1 MRIGRLALIGIVG
14 AATLGAGAVEAHA
27 QRSRNAPR
35 QGEGVDNGRLRTF
48 RTRQYEVFTNLPDRE
63 AKPLAQHMDRVFGE
77 YADRLR
83 AFTTKD
89 SKPVRLYLFDTN
101 ENYLRALGAKGF
113 NASNTGG
120 VFFRTND
127 ETALATFVR
136 GQDRG
141 RMIHTLQHEGFHQF
155 AHQRIGDTMPQWANE
170 GLAEYFGEG
179 LMVGRTMQT
188 GLAPQSRLDRVRKAI
203 EAGRV
208 FPFSEMLTMSN
219 LEWNARLS
227 GGDER
232 AGLMYDQAWAMAHF
246 LVHADRGRYAGPFE
260 DYLAALAQG
269 LQPEQAFERA
279 FKTKDFKAFEKLW
292 TEYML
297 EDIQADPL
305 STAEERL
312 VFMGH
317 GIKSLHAQG
326 VEIGSVGALQEEM
339 KRRGFVLTR
348 TEFGLVSE
356 FRSDDDELFRAP
368 SPDRGRGNSTIEL
381 VRPRNRE
388 EPVGVVIKGLR
399 ATAELVWL
407 RDEAGEWQ
415 FEVEFY

>member
-1 MRIGRLALIGIVG
+1 
-14 AATLGAGAVEAHA
+14 
-27 QRSRNAPR
+27 
-35 QGEGVDNGRLRTF
+35 
-48 RTRQYEVFTNLPDRE
+48 
-63 AKPLAQHMDRVFGE
+63 
-77 YADRLR
+77 
-83 AFTTKD
+83 
-89 SKPVRLYLFDTN
+89 
-101 ENYLRALGAKGF
+101 
-113 NASNTGG
+113 
-120 VFFRTND
+120 
-127 ETALATFVR
+127 
-136 GQDRG
+136 
-141 RMIHTLQHEGFHQF
+141 
-155 AHQRIGDTMPQWANE
+155 
-170 GLAEYFGEG
+170 
-179 LMVGRTMQT
+179 
-188 GLAPQSRLDRVRKAI
+188 
-203 EAGRV
+203 
-208 FPFSEMLTMSN
+208 
-219 LEWNARLS
+219 
-227 GGDER
+227 
-232 AGLMYDQAWAMAHF
+232 
-246 LVHADRGRYAGPFE
+246 
-260 DYLAALAQG
+260 
-269 LQPEQAFERA
+269 
-279 FKTKDFKAFEKLW
+279 
-292 TEYML
+292 ML